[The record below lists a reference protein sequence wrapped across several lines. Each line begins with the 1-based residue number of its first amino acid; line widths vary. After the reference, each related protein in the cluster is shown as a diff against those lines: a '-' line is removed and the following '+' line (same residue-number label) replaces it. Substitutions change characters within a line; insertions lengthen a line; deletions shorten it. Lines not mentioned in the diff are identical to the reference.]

1 MPIISH
7 LAELMAKEKIRNV
20 NRLSELT
27 GVSTPTLYRLFDGT
41 NTRVDYATLISLC
54 KYFNCTIS
62 DIIEYVPD
70 SEKGE

>member
-20 NRLSELT
+20 NRLSDLT

-41 NTRVDYATLISLC
+41 NTRVDYATLIALC
-54 KYFNCTIS
+54 KHFNCTINE
-62 DIIEYVPD
+62 IIEYVPD